1 MIPKEY
7 KPLTVGELIEILKQY
22 NQDATIETVRYA
34 GFSKHILPIVEKII
48 EYDKD
53 TNKVEIDVT
62 LYGS

>member
-1 MIPKEY
+1 MQSDDKCSQIGCY
-7 KPLTVGELIEILKQY
+7 LWHNV
-22 NQDATIETVRYA
+22 